1 MSRQMDRILQDA
13 VVEGLLGPAAAP
25 SPADE
30 RHWSVIA
37 FTAFAA
43 WLSAVPLVGV
53 ILGLF
58 FLSDHLESLCGVLG
72 LPILVASV
80 LVLRARKLSLFVEQ
94 LAVPGLLAG
103 AGLLAFQVLVATD
116 SNGATLMALLI
127 VASAVALAV
136 PQAWVR
142 TLMGVA
148 IGVLTVAGLPVLGK
162 ALHLPYAPSLPWSL
176 VACEWL
182 ALYVVQRAIV
192 LDAARVRRIAGLEA
206 VSAGIAAAAL
216 AGIIWSGPTFL
227 VSGISNMLRNW
238 VIDSYDGET
247 MRALSAALALGG
259 GLWLARCW
267 TVLRTAWYAA
277 LLGVTLFFA
286 WCLPAL
292 GAALLILFVCA
303 ESKRYV
309 LASFAGVAVV
319 WLVGGFYYEFG
330 WPLAYKALLLAGT
343 GIVMALAGRYA
354 VAAPAALAEPRAEP
368 QAEPQPGTA
377 PLDRR
382 TRAAFLLCGLLVLG
396 VANAAI
402 WQKEHLIRTGAV
414 VFVELVPADPRSLMQ
429 GDYMSLRFALPV
441 DARPDAATRP
451 FIPQVVARVD
461 ARGIAQLLRYNGG
474 QALAN
479 GERLINLVHKH
490 GDWVVV
496 TDAWYCR
503 DDDGERW
510 SKARYGEFRVDPDGK
525 ALLVG
530 LRGPNLEK
538 L

>member
-1 MSRQMDRILQDA
+1 MSRQMDRILHDA

-30 RHWSVIA
+30 RHWSIIA

-53 ILGLF
+53 VLGLF

-72 LPILVASV
+72 LPILLASV
-80 LVLRARKLSLFVEQ
+80 LVLRASKLSLFVEQ

-103 AGLLAFQVLVATD
+103 AGLLAVQVLVATE
-116 SNGATLMALLI
+116 SNGAMLTALLI
-127 VASAVALAV
+127 VACAVALAV

-162 ALHLPYAPSLPWSL
+162 ALHLPYARSLPWSL

-182 ALYVVQRAIV
+182 ALHVVQRAMV

-227 VSGISNMLRNW
+227 VGGVSNTLRNW
-238 VIDSYDGET
+238 MANDYDGGT

-259 GLWLARCW
+259 GLWLARAW
-267 TVLRTAWYAA
+267 PVMRTAWYAV
-277 LLGVTLFFA
+277 LLGVTVFFA

-292 GAALLILFVCA
+292 GPALLILFVCA

-319 WLVGGFYYEFG
+319 WLIGGLYYEFG
-330 WPLAYKALLLAGT
+330 WPLAYKALLLGGT

-354 VAAPAALAEPRAEP
+354 VAAPAALAEL
-368 QAEPQPGTA
+368 QAEPQPATA

-382 TRAAFLLCGLLVLG
+382 TRAAFLLCGVLVLG

-402 WQKEHLIRTGAV
+402 WQKEQLIRTGTA
-414 VFVELVPADPRSLMQ
+414 VFVELAPVDPRSLMQ
-429 GDYMSLRFALPV
+429 GDYMSLVFALPV
-441 DARPDAATRP
+441 DVRADAATRP
-451 FIPQVVARVD
+451 FMPQVVARVD
-461 ARGIAQLLRYNGG
+461 ARGVARLLRYHDG

-479 GERLINLVHKH
+479 GEFVINLVRKK

-496 TDAWYCR
+496 TDAWYFKEG
-503 DDDGERW
+503 DGERW
-510 SKARYGEFRVDPDGK
+510 SKARYGEFRVNPDGK